1 MGDNEVYGSILGNT
15 TINADD
21 LEALTLIHKVDQYLG
36 IVPNET
42 LEDLGITEEDV
53 TTANGYRD
61 RLKYFYPYG
70 VYDKFSSN
78 DPEKTKVTTQTKIL
92 WELQYNNVKNSYTN
106 VKILIGDDD
115 ILLPGSSFTFS
126 YANGGWSQPT
136 EAEMVEIEEKRIAKK
151 QLDDIP
157 KVAVEKNQILFTTQ
171 ATKNNLKEPKLVL
184 NLQKG
189 NFTTSS
195 KNGIYQYKDIKFGYG
210 NTLEK
215 ARNAA
220 KNTPYKNQ
228 IYSVLASDIQKNPA
242 LGIISIDLHNPGEKE
257 YSPSLAGQ
265 YFAVAMTVVAKS
277 EISGILETNFPK
289 VTFADD
295 TGFDLKLNQVY
306 TDNVVTQ
313 VVDVVAQVAQEKADL
328 TVVTQQTTFER
339 AYNLGLFESL
349 EKFYKPRVNN
359 LILQN
364 YGVPKGSGSYTDRN
378 FKDGDF
384 TGSDL
389 TNCVFKNCNF
399 EGANLVNTIIN
410 NTTFNRCTFNSETI
424 FPLGFGDF
432 DIKPTFYTTEWSAE
446 VEANKG
452 KKADGSMLTW
462 KKWEEYQHSLG
473 THDALSDDSNI
484 NIPSSESNLPG
495 FKAVWGSPFIENAE
509 YGLHFNELPGFF
521 TQEQAFNSG
530 TTRVTVS
537 DTLKFL
543 AGLQLDNTKRQNI
556 YKYHIDHDILKQ
568 DGNYI
573 QVNRGGI
580 TTKIIKNII
589 WNSKTGEKDSNFKN
603 LTVTIEPLKSIDN
616 LTFPSNLR
624 WNLYF
629 GTEYLRDLM
638 DDQNA
643 PLLDLGNPFLQQ
655 GREIKSAIKDF
666 VDNYNVPYFSR
677 GPWKGLSSGAR
688 DPFICCGQRWYTGPG
703 QDFQG
708 LLSAQNVNFSGAYFN
723 GREWESDVNYLP
735 DAVEAYSTRLY
746 PAIFSGTKEKLLKL
760 NGSNFSNAQLQNVIF
775 RYCDLTDCVFDGS
788 ILHDA
793 IFLDNVYSN
802 TSFKNVTASA
812 LGIDATGPQKYGPTR
827 RKKSTGVVYFV
838 NTSEFSYKAPSGVN
852 AGEWV
857 IPETGGEI
865 WLNSDGSVNTDQI
878 KTRVLDADFTGADI
892 RGSRFANIKF
902 HVDCTDIKANW
913 IEMYDV
919 QFAPKKLQNSAF
931 KNLYVKEDVWTA
943 VNKAADAGLHEER
956 SFPIG
961 TTPSYLRRE
970 ETVNDP
976 TPFIMV
982 KYGSKDLRNA
992 DFVNSVPSSLNL
1004 TELQEITDV
1013 NFSGAELTGVD
1024 FSGVTLTNCTFLDCS
1039 LNNAIFDHA
1048 VVQDCHF
1055 NGSDLINASFIES
1068 SLEEKEITVLGETK
1082 LLAGATFGGCDLTGA
1097 TFANF
1102 KLTGAKFRSSNVKTS
1117 DNVTLQDGNTIT
1129 DRRSTILS
1137 DTFIYWDNV
1146 KGKELLGYD
1155 PTEMANFEQFKI
1167 YFTNDS
1173 AIESGENR
1181 SWPYGLQKI
1190 FIRNGFQPN
1199 YSTRKYSNPDIYYQI
1214 IEGRLNING
1223 ITDKISADAPPGAYL
1238 SKTTSSGVN
1247 YNGII
1252 YDPTDLE
1259 YTSEPLRLQNLQA
1272 VGTNIEGLNFNNCE
1286 LLYANF
1292 NKAYSTYDAN
1302 NENWTYFKNINLLVN
1317 PDEPTDEINEGS
1329 PSISFVE
1336 AKFEG
1341 AVSFADADLAYAN
1354 FTKAIITHPE
1364 STFGPI
1370 KSINGNDDFLP
1381 PSNVLRFPTEAQLN
1395 DLVVIR
1401 DYRKKQLGGGV
1412 DLRFSKFEEATL
1424 NNSLVFNYAKITG
1437 MNFNNVKNISGNP
1450 DMKSMVA
1457 DGSKRTLLTN
1467 VDFTGCDFEYSVL
1480 NNCDFQGS
1488 NLSNAV
1494 LEYCDVRNSSF
1505 GTEKNP
1511 CDLTEVSFTII
1522 GDELDYLNPSLSGD
1536 ELEQAKEDLLK
1547 NRKNFL
1553 NNIDIKY
1560 AILNNT
1566 NFDGYSI
1573 KDLETIDWPVGYYS
1587 RNEEGVLQGGLQLSD
1602 VKISGAHLNY
1612 EKNAYEVNGVL
1623 QKSGVKMVSGFWK
1636 LTAGV
1641 LVMPE
1646 TDFTYNGS
1654 VKDMHIKKSNQHVG
1668 YKTYMNKGGK
1678 FQLDYTYVRGHWA
1691 DKDGAKVHRQSNTE
1705 EMINA
1710 KNSTFY
1716 NENYDNIN
1724 KSYHGLKL
1732 NSSKIFGV
1740 DFENSDFRKIKIEDC
1755 LFYKCSFKNCQFDG
1769 CHITETSFD
1778 NCNLDGAT
1786 FHPITDKAYIN
1797 GVAKVVKVDMIEC
1810 SLVGT
1815 SFKEAEV
1822 QELNTSSCNFSSCDF
1837 TDAILDGI
1845 ALCKVP
1851 KKVSWETWE
1860 TLDDDVKES
1869 KEELE
1874 PSRIGEQR
1882 GLYEAAAEAIQESVY
1897 NLLNNVNQISA
1908 EDDGYPTLG
1917 SPDQD
1922 EENSFRVIQEKLF
1935 LHKFHSDLRSAIF
1948 KNTSIKNIS
1957 VDGKTSDLNGI
1968 NKDKLPPGFANKLFN
1983 NITNATLD
1991 VSGNN
1996 EKWLQRNGNLEG
2008 QKSKVSFTYYDAD
2021 REEIIVNEIASVG
2034 WLANPNYV
2042 SGIDSANN
2050 DAGRIYVSDISS
2062 VDGSLTISNIKT
2074 NNYGLRIDGPTNLER
2089 LRAGVTD
2096 MQNKLFRKV
2105 NLDDTPISDLVS
2117 TQINISNSNFSEAS
2131 LKNVKLRNANAESTN
2146 FSGADLTGSVLA
2158 DANLRNAQFDGAN
2171 LTNVD
2176 LRGADLAGANFRNT
2190 ILSGIIVSGQ
2200 IDTGLGSVS
2209 NDGNPTKFADYN
2221 TSLVAKFNNAIVKTT
2236 TDNSTA
2242 IRGVREKNVT
2252 TPITDADEILI
2263 GADFD
2268 GEEDKRNFT
2277 AVAHWPYGVGI
2288 EPTDHEETVAGNDGA
2303 DTTTIKLAPSINNAV
2318 NALSKL
2324 RGGIP
2329 SAGGLD
2335 FSDTPARQF
2344 WEFANKSH
2352 YVNSLPDNNMKNINK
2367 NYIVT
2372 WFPAYNSNDDNNSLE
2387 SWRDP
2392 LASDLFSNK
2401 SRAQWDFNGNAPNY
2415 YGFPNVKSVGVSE
2428 VAPRIEQDLAG
2439 NLRIVRSAN
2448 EIYSPHYD
2456 FSVSDQDITDGKP
2469 RTNFEN
2475 VDLTMTFWPGT
2486 NFKNVNFKNSTLCS
2500 VQMRNSNFEGAILD
2514 GANFG
2519 PVMDDTAARA
2529 GNARSDLTHC
2539 SFKNASCVGTIFD
2552 DSDLGYVDF
2561 SGADLSGAT
2570 FFQCNL
2576 YKADFT
2582 HANLGDGIILIG
2594 SGPWTAKLTSEYK
2607 INQNKNSTK
2616 VLRVT
2621 TGDFFI
2627 PYAKGADEENG
2638 AISTTTKFSIAG
2650 SRKGSTL
2657 PIKQEVDPKVRT
2669 QFKNALPKFVPGFN
2683 LLKAMGWDRN
2693 EDGLLVN
2700 TFLYNDNGIK
2710 FSNAYKNDPDTGVC
2724 RPSNKVKDP
2733 TPGEALSASYES
2745 TFTDQYTDVKDD
2757 TITNQ
2762 DMSGLVLGSSDTE
2775 LNFFNTTLNNVNLNG
2790 STLFNADFSGAN
2802 LTNVNMNESKL
2813 EDASFKDINS
2823 INQLSLHGADL
2834 KNASF
2839 EGVDLTG
2846 VEFTNLPQPGP
2857 WNEDLPDN
2865 THYLTTNYNNN
2876 LSSVNDTL
2884 HNDTDSYPINSD
2896 YASTDNVVVVTSD
2909 GKPDPTPGEYLVN
2922 KDVTKTFLETNNNS
2936 KNLTAGV
2943 DHLTTTINNVD
2954 EKFTLSVNYNYQT
2967 DSHIEVNTKSD
2978 NNVDVVAGSYHIN
2991 KDVTKS
2997 ILTTSF
3003 GSDLNHASDKLTSTS
3018 DKNYTLVQSY
3028 NAANDSTIVVN
3039 NSGNTPTSETYKL
3052 NLNKNK
3058 GVLAHNGYGKNVL
3071 SGQHLLHST
3080 SNDLSYS
3087 VVNTYTAGTDE
3098 LIVVQSKNY
3107 VANEDIAL
3115 PIDGNYLIEHDPT
3128 KTILTGVFDNNINKG
3143 VNLENSN
3150 GVRYALDVSY
3160 NTNDST
3166 LTINHGGIL
3175 SVGTSGTG
3183 TWKVN
3188 PQDTQRKLTISSAHD
3203 SSLSNSDTVTK
3214 DGSGVDYSIARDANA
3229 NSNELFI
3236 VKGNNTPDAGEYIV
3250 NIDRTKTQLTS
3261 DYSNSIAAGT
3271 TVNDP
3276 NGGSHIIS
3284 SEGYSGAGDVKV
3296 NSGLGSGAVT
3306 GSWVITPNDAVRKL
3320 NLNNAVGNNGLNVT
3334 DTLHEESANITYP
3347 VASEELS
3354 TSSSVLVTRGAN
3366 VPSAGK
3372 YLLNYDNS
3380 KTTLHLTTPHTSNIP
3395 CNVNL
3400 VDASGNNWRLKH
3412 DYSSGDNKLNVEG
3425 QHVEGLN
3432 KTWKINP
3439 RGSSVSELGLS
3450 STHST
3455 SLNTT
3460 NTVTKVGDSN
3470 DMHLSENAAA
3480 TANSLYVFNN
3490 GNNSISNGDYVVNID
3505 RSKSLLTTTHNAGIN
3520 AGVSIGAPNKRI
3532 YTVDSDYVAPAGGNS
3547 ANVVVAHGL
3556 NPAIDTS
3563 GPGTWQI
3570 NPTYDQTK
3578 LSLAAT
3584 HGSALQKNVT
3594 KITNES
3600 SGIDYTLAE
3609 DATNT
3614 ATDLFVSNNGDTLV
3628 NGTYAVNIIR
3638 SKSLLTTDH
3647 NSDIENGTVVVDSTG
3662 SEYTLSRKYEHATH
3676 SDVEIGHTT
3685 NAVMNTGTWIIN
3697 PNHAQSKLT
3706 LHAAHGTALTKN
3718 VTKLT
3723 NDASG
3728 VDYILA
3734 EDATNTATDLFV
3746 NNNGD
3751 TLVNGTYAVN
3761 IDRSKSLLTTNHNS
3775 NIANGTQVV
3784 DPSGV
3789 VYTLVDAFSGGD
3801 VKIGHANNAVMK
3813 TGTWIINPNPVHSEL
3828 TLTTGHNTAL
3838 TRTTKITNDATDVD
3852 YFIAVDADANAT
3864 SIEVDNNGDTLNTGS
3879 YAINIDRSKSLLTTN
3894 FNSNIALPAYI
3905 EDPSGGAW
3913 DLAQPFDHANEN
3925 DILVLNGGNTSVSS
3939 DNVNNNKQW
3948 EVYNP
3953 NQTKLTLSTH
3963 NSNITTSTTFTNDN
3977 GDDYNVA
3984 IAGNQGATEVVIN
3997 NNGDII
4003 NQGVYEINIDRSK
4016 SLLTTDHGA
4025 DISNGEQ
4032 IVDPSGN
4039 SFTLSQDY
4047 TGLGANPDSHIHI
4060 SHDISK
4066 TPMKTGTWYYQS
4078 GNSTESILDISN
4090 SIVNLQGAGLQNGL
4104 AMNSDT
4110 LTDLSG
4116 IQRTVKANAAGTAT
4130 EITIE
4135 NGNITPIPGMYRV
4148 NLHQHDYVVDAI
4160 PSVMNSNIV
4169 GETKSYR
4176 IKLNAGINFWG
4187 VHTGTEQTLK
4197 RGTELQQTQGGV
4209 IRFFYVAKTYSGFNG
4224 VNDAPNEI
4232 VVNIAKFSGVFYP
4245 PLSTEG
4251 TNGAITFTHIGGSSS
4266 YMTGSEGEI
4275 ESITEVATNQRLL
4288 KVTLGDNWTGNA
4300 PANGETVKLV
4310 STGNTQYFP
4319 NNQTHS
4325 IYNVVATSTVASPTR
4340 GVLYLSD
4347 VGSLETIKAIDLTSM
4362 VGLASS
4368 NNPHNTRFQLVSD
4381 NSEVVS
4387 QYIDEPGIDD
4397 VTIQGSWY
4405 NLTLSAT
4412 TLTAITSGT
4421 LNYPTPGTILEINN
4435 YEYEVGNTVPEGH
4448 TSNSATLPLKAGVNE
4463 LGPIPAP
4470 SIGTYSKMEHDGEI
4484 LISNV
4489 RAAVENVPINV
4500 SATNFHSE
4508 NTVTVSSAIH
4518 NSLGQ
4523 LTVSA
4528 AKFNADGRV
4537 NVTTVGAV
4545 NDGTMTVSA
4554 AKFNADGR
4562 VTVTGVGAVND
4573 GTMTVSA
4580 AKFSADGRVT
4590 VNNVSEVNDGTF
4602 TVSAS
4607 KFNEDGRITVNSV
4620 VNDPNDGTFSVN
4632 SSESYREGEIIVS
4645 SVVEHGVG
4653 NFTVTGSKHAE
4664 DGRITVT
4671 NVGEAIDGTITV
4683 THSRLYDEGT
4693 ITSTGSINGIPTGHY
4708 YEGNVAVSNVVPYN
4722 EGVVVV
4728 DSIEVYNEG
4737 KVNVTS
4743 TQALR
4748 DNLGEHKD
4756 AKFENTNFAGAT
4768 NANLAKWPVGVD
4780 FSVIENG
4787 DGIINTPSLK
4797 VQLDAGR
4804 ENFKG
4809 VTFDNENLTD
4819 SSFGGH
4825 LELNGVNYTK
4835 PTLENAVFKP
4845 NVVLQNVDFSNVD
4858 LSGVNFSG
4866 VDVTGANFSNSDISN
4881 VLFTGMKNADK
4892 AKWPLGFDY
4901 DSATN
4906 SPNKVDMPTFLE
4918 KVRGYPT
4925 SDKVNGQKGIV
4936 DIVGRSEYNSD
4947 VVFSGHAFVDVSK
4960 AFVDENLRRIN
4971 LMGQDITDMDV
4982 TGTNLRDVNLSYS
4995 NCTNVKFTNTKDQVQ
5010 GDMDG
5015 VKGANFVNADLT
5027 NADFSGCDV
5036 GGCDF
5041 RFSKIQNTNFAF
5053 IKNWN
5058 SALWPAGINVDTG
5071 GQATTTW
5078 DYNSQANLIKLV
5090 KGNGETRWLDS
5101 TGSFTQFG
5109 FNGGYWAYNSLAKRE
5124 KRDKNIAGL
5133 SDPKYG
5139 VSGDFDKQTAQMN
5152 RFYTTTGYN
5161 FTALV
5166 AETHF
5171 TIIGSGES
5179 EFSSTNQGVD
5189 LSGALMTNANFDKID
5204 LRGVNFTSANVSGL
5218 TLSGAKIHGF
5228 NPVNGQTTTKFNKTT
5243 FGSSANNGDI
5253 FQNIFESDL
5262 PGVGELRVEYV
5273 DPVLGSGSKQF
5284 DIKNMSH
5291 MEFNDTNLAGFNLS
5305 NLGFH
5310 KCQFK
5315 HTDLTGTDFKGSV
5328 LVDVDFTG
5336 SNLSNTDF
5344 SGCVMHNVN
5353 LNNCNLNATIFE
5365 GVKNIAGDV
5374 VVEVA
5379 GKSIT
5384 GLVMPKGLN
5393 YLFDGSYMDQSNP
5406 VSTDFITNVT
5416 TFDYSIENNVKR
5428 AAAGQVYSE
5437 LKSYNGN
5444 NELYNFQGANL
5455 NVGTT
5460 DQVDPKRWMKIDFS
5474 GVDMSGAD
5482 LTNSVI
5488 VSDMTNVNLTNA
5500 TIVDS
5505 RFVYQENGEWINADM
5520 SNVDMTNVDA
5530 SGLEIIVKDGNT
5542 FNAISDTLDYA
5553 KFNNADFSG
5562 VIFQH
5567 GTNVSHADFTD
5578 ATFTRANLE
5587 KSNVENGKFIRT
5599 KLEEVNLMQSSLN
5612 HSVFEG
5618 TGNQDTMLSGV
5629 RFAEASLTGVE
5640 FKNLKLS
5647 SIFASNLGNPD
5658 MSGGRFENVDF
5669 TPGVCVAGNLTNVV
5683 FKDTSLEGA
5692 DFNVMDD
5699 SQETVL
5705 DGSVF
5710 ENVTFAKT
5718 DLHNLSMVE
5727 AQLQGAVLNST
5738 VDVSL
5743 NGTDLSGA
5751 NLVGADLTGTNLAGC
5766 NLFHTDL
5773 TNATLVNVN
5782 LLKVD
5787 EPYHTAADGLK
5798 HNEDAKNLK
5807 NLKASGSTISGVDL
5821 AGLSL
5826 EGANLSNA
5834 SLVDISFN
5842 GAVEPVT
5849 GEVTKTDLSG
5859 ANLSM
5864 DTAAKKLSL
5873 NHSLNNSIGL
5883 ILDHVNF
5890 GSEANLS
5897 NLDLSGVSL
5906 MHASLVRANLESTHL
5921 TGVAMHN
5928 IDLREADM
5936 SGVDMSGV
5944 KLHNAKLNSANLNNV
5959 VLANSELQH
5968 ANFNS
5973 ATNLANNT
5981 DIFENSDLSSAHLTN
5996 VNLTN
6001 VDFSTVKNLKGVDFE
6016 NATLVD
6022 AIFDP
6027 SADFSHVNLK
6037 SANLTNVDLSGI
6049 KLEGVSLHSAVLTGT
6064 DLSGSDLSGVD
6075 MQNSVDTLSALS
6087 GKVFKKFSHI
6097 NLNGLNLT
6105 GVDLTKVESGEL
6117 TSVHLVGTHLNNAH
6131 LDGLSLVNVDLTN
6144 AHLVG
6149 ADLSGVTLDVSC
6161 NLTNADLSGVKLDGA
6176 NVNGVDF
6183 SQANNLSNVNFH
6195 VLKDKSLTSVNF
6207 SNVTLSSG
6215 KDMSGLVLEEANL
6228 SGAVLSGVNLSGANL
6243 RGVNLLHATLIGANL
6258 SNADLTGANLEGA
6271 DLSGANL
6278 EGADLTNVVMKD
6290 ANVHSTKFVNVT
6302 FSNTN
6307 MHQVQ
6312 NSEHAV
6318 VSGNDLRHEEYANA
6332 DGSFS
6337 GFRPINN
6344 SLTDANG
6351 NVVSLVQHA
6360 AQFDLGLNSRGL
6372 EGIEPQNL
6380 QK

>member
-36 IVPNET
+36 IVPNDT

-70 VYDKFSSN
+70 VYDNFSSN
-78 DPEKTKVTTQTKIL
+78 DPRKTKVTTQTKIL
-92 WELQYNNVKNSYTN
+92 WELQYNNVKNSYTDVN
-106 VKILIGDDD
+106 ILIGDDD

-136 EAEMVEIEEKRIAKK
+136 EAEMAEIDEKRIAKK

-359 LILQN
+359 LVLQN

-399 EGANLVNTIIN
+399 EGANLVNTVIN

-573 QVNRGGI
+573 QLNRGGI

-589 WNSKTGEKDSNFKN
+589 WNSKTGEKDSNFRN

-793 IFLDNVYSN
+793 IFLDNVYGN

-1024 FSGVTLTNCTFLDCS
+1024 FSGVTLTNCIFLDCS
-1039 LNNAIFDHA
+1039 LNNAVFDHA
-1048 VVQDCHF
+1048 IVQDCHF
-1055 NGSDLINASFIES
+1055 NGSDLINSSFIET

-1117 DNVTLQDGNTIT
+1117 DGVTELDGNTIT

-1155 PTEMANFEQFKI
+1155 PTEMANWEQFKI

-1173 AIESGENR
+1173 AIESGQNR

-1214 IEGRLNING
+1214 IEGRLNIDG

-1238 SKTTSSGVN
+1238 SKTTTAGVN

-1252 YDPTDLE
+1252 YDPNDLE

-1437 MNFNNVKNISGNP
+1437 MDFNNVKNISGNP

-1467 VDFTGCDFEYSVL
+1467 VDFTGCNFEYSVL

-1553 NNIDIKY
+1553 SNIDIKY

-1587 RNEEGVLQGGLQLSD
+1587 RNEDGVLQGGLQLSD

-1691 DKDGAKVHRQSNTE
+1691 DKDGAKIHRQSNTE
-1705 EMINA
+1705 EIINA

-1755 LFYKCSFKNCQFDG
+1755 LFYQCSFKNCQFDG

-1822 QELNTSSCNFSSCDF
+1822 QELNTSLCNFSSCDF

-1922 EENSFRVIQEKLF
+1922 EEDSFRVIQEKLF
-1935 LHKFHSDLRSAIF
+1935 LHKFHSDFRSAIF

-2008 QKSKVSFTYYDAD
+2008 QKSKVSFTYYDVD

-2034 WLANPNYV
+2034 WLANPNFV

-2050 DAGRIYVSDISS
+2050 DAGRVYVSDISS
-2062 VDGSLTISNIKT
+2062 VDGSLTISYIKT
-2074 NNYGLRIDGPTNLER
+2074 NNHGLRIDGPTNLER

-2209 NDGNPTKFADYN
+2209 NDGNPTKFADYDS
-2221 TSLVAKFNNAIVKTT
+2221 SLVAKFNNAIVKTT

-2242 IRGVREKNVT
+2242 IRGVREKSVT
-2252 TPITDADEILI
+2252 NPITDADEILI

-2268 GEEDKRNFT
+2268 GEEDDRNFT

-2539 SFKNASCVGTIFD
+2539 SFRNASCVGTIFD

-2700 TFLYNDNGIK
+2700 TFLYNDNGVK
-2710 FSNAYKNDPDTGVC
+2710 TNNAYKNDPVTGVC

-2790 STLFNADFSGAN
+2790 STLFNADFSGAD
-2802 LTNVNMNESKL
+2802 LTDVNMNESKL
-2813 EDASFKDINS
+2813 EDASFKDIKS
-2823 INQLSLHGADL
+2823 INNLSMHGANL

-2857 WNEDLPDN
+2857 YNEDLPED
-2865 THYLTTNYNNN
+2865 THFLTTDYDSNI
-2876 LSSVNDTL
+2876 SSANDTL
-2884 HNDTDSYPINSD
+2884 DKGDVSYSLDNDYSPTDGKITVL
-2896 YASTDNVVVVTSD
+2896 ST
-2909 GKPDPTPGEYLVN
+2909 GKPDPSTGEYLIN
-2922 KDVTKTFLETNNNS
+2922 KDDAKSFLKTTNNS
-2936 KNLTAGV
+2936 KNLSVGV
-2943 DHLTTTINNVD
+2943 DDLTTTVNGVD
-2954 EKFTLSVNYNYQT
+2954 EKFTLSSAYNYQN
-2967 DSHIEVNTKSD
+2967 DSQIVVNTKSN
-2978 NNVDVVAGSYHIN
+2978 NNVDPVVGSYHIN

-3003 GSDLNHASDKLTSTS
+3003 ASDLDHTTDKLTSTS
-3018 DKNYTLVQSY
+3018 DKNYTLVKSY
-3028 NAANDSTIVVN
+3028 DATNDSSISIN
-3039 NSGNTPTSETYKL
+3039 NSGNTPINETYKL
-3052 NLNKNK
+3052 NLDKNK
-3058 GVLAHNGYGKNVL
+3058 GVLAHGGYGKNVL

-3080 SNDLSYS
+3080 STDLSYS

-3115 PIDGNYLIEHDPT
+3115 PIDGNYLIEYDPT
-3128 KTILTGVFDNNINKG
+3128 KTILTGTFGSDIDQG
-3143 VNLENSN
+3143 TNLENSN

-3160 NTNDST
+3160 NANETT

-3188 PQDTQRKLTISSAHD
+3188 PQDTQRKLTLSSAHS
-3203 SSLSNSDTVTK
+3203 SSLSNSSTVTK
-3214 DGSGVDYSIARDANA
+3214 DGSGVDYSVARDANA

-3250 NIDRTKTQLTS
+3250 NIDRTKSLLS
-3261 DYSNSIAAGT
+3261 SNYSSSIAAGT

-3276 NGGSHIIS
+3276 NGGSHVIS
-3284 SEGYSGAGDVKV
+3284 AGGYSGAGDVKV
-3296 NSGLGSGAVT
+3296 DSALGSNAVT

-3320 NLNNAVGNNGLNVT
+3320 NLNSNLGNNGLDVT
-3334 DTLHEESANITYP
+3334 DTLHEESTNITYP

-3354 TSSSVLVTRGAN
+3354 TSSSVLVTRGNN
-3366 VPSAGK
+3366 VPSTGK
-3372 YLLNYDNS
+3372 YLLNYDIS
-3380 KTTLHLTTPHTSNIP
+3380 KTTLHLTTPHTSDIH
-3395 CNVNL
+3395 CNVKL
-3400 VDASGNNWRLKH
+3400 VDASGNNWRLKE
-3412 DYSSGDNKLNVEG
+3412 DYASGDNKLNVEG
-3425 QHVEGLN
+3425 QHVGGLN

-3439 RGSSVSELGLS
+3439 RGSGVSKLGLS
-3450 STHST
+3450 STHPI

-3460 NTVTKVGDSN
+3460 STVTKLGDSN
-3470 DMHLSENAAA
+3470 DMHLSENADA

-3490 GNNSISNGDYVVNID
+3490 GNNNISNGDYVVNID
-3505 RSKSLLTTTHNAGIN
+3505 RSKSLLTTTHNAGIS
-3520 AGVSIGAPNKRI
+3520 AGVSIGAPNKTI
-3532 YTVDSDYVAPAGGNS
+3532 YTVHGDYVAPTGGNS
-3547 ANVVVAHGL
+3547 ANVIVAHGS

-3584 HGSALQKNVT
+3584 HGSALNKNVT
-3594 KITNES
+3594 KITNDA
-3600 SGIDYTLAE
+3600 SGVDYTLAE

-3628 NGTYAVNIIR
+3628 NGTYAVNIDR
-3638 SKSLLTTDH
+3638 SKSLLTTGH
-3647 NSDIENGTVVVDSTG
+3647 GSDIENGIVVVDPSG
-3662 SEYTLSRKYEHATH
+3662 SEYTLSQKYEHATH
-3676 SDVEIGHTT
+3676 TDVKIGHA
-3685 NAVMNTGTWIIN
+3685 NNSVMKTGTWVIN

-3706 LHAAHGTALTKN
+3706 LQAGHGTALTKN
-3718 VTKLT
+3718 VTKVT

-3734 EDATNTATDLFV
+3734 EHATNTATDLFV
-3746 NNNGD
+3746 INNGD

-3761 IDRSKSLLTTNHNS
+3761 IDRSKSLLTTGHGS
-3775 NIANGTQVV
+3775 DIENGTQVV

-3789 VYTLVDAFSGGD
+3789 IYTLSQKYEHASHTD

-3813 TGTWIINPNPVHSEL
+3813 TGTWIINPNNAHSKL
-3828 TLTTGHNTAL
+3828 TLQSAHGSAL
-3838 TRTTKITNDATDVD
+3838 TKNVTKITNDASGVD
-3852 YFIAVDADANAT
+3852 YYIAADALANAT
-3864 SIEVDNNGDTLNTGS
+3864 SIEVDNDGDALVTGN
-3879 YAINIDRSKSLLTTN
+3879 YA
-3894 FNSNIALPAYI
+3894 
-3905 EDPSGGAW
+3905 
-3913 DLAQPFDHANEN
+3913 
-3925 DILVLNGGNTSVSS
+3925 
-3939 DNVNNNKQW
+3939 
-3948 EVYNP
+3948 
-3953 NQTKLTLSTH
+3953 
-3963 NSNITTSTTFTNDN
+3963 
-3977 GDDYNVA
+3977 
-3984 IAGNQGATEVVIN
+3984 
-3997 NNGDII
+3997 
-4003 NQGVYEINIDRSK
+4003 INIDRSK
-4016 SLLTTDHGA
+4016 SLLTTDHGS
-4025 DISNGEQ
+4025 DISASAY
-4032 IVDPSGN
+4032 IKDPSGANYNLGQDFTHANQNDILVVHGNNAAVSSDNDNKQWEIFNPYQTKLVLAAGHNASLTKNVTVFTNDANGSDYNVAINADANATDVVVSNNGDTLTTGTYAININRSKSLLTTNLN
-4039 SFTLSQDY
+4039 SDLSNGTQIFDPSGVPFQLSQAFDN
-4047 TGLGANPDSHIHI
+4047 ANQNDILI
-4060 SHDISK
+4060 SHPANVS
-4066 TPMKTGTWYYQS
+4066 MKTGTWNYQ
-4078 GNSTESILDISN
+4078 
-4090 SIVNLQGAGLQNGL
+4090 VQNTAQTKL
-4104 AMNSDT
+4104 T
-4110 LTDLSG
+4110 L
-4116 IQRTVKANAAGTAT
+4116 NAALTNENTIASGDTVTLDGSGVNYPLAVAGEAGDT
-4130 EITIE
+4130 ELFVTH
-4135 NGNITPIPGMYRV
+4135 GNNAPTPGNYKI
-4148 NLHQHDYVVDAI
+4148 NLHHHDYVVNAI
-4160 PSVMNSNIV
+4160 PGAGAAST
-4169 GETKSYR
+4169 TKSYVL
-4176 IKLNAGINFWG
+4176 KLAAGNNFNG
-4187 VHTGTEQTLK
+4187 TGSGNPQILK
-4197 RGTELQQTQGGV
+4197 RGSKFSQTIGGTTTD
-4209 IRFFYVAKTYSGFNG
+4209 FYVAKDYGSLANVTSIVLNAAHNTELFPANNIDVPNATPAVQFVPNQIESVTQVATEKIEYNITLMADASIAMNVGDIVHVGANRYRLEQATQTTSTSVVVSAIGSEDQLKSEAPHDGQSLTNADSNALGTVNNNG
-4224 VNDAPNEI
+4224 VVEISNGFDLTLAQNDSLSQDDVLTINTNTYI
-4232 VVNIAKFSGVFYP
+4232 VRADLVNGKN
-4245 PLSTEG
+4245 LSVDAS
-4251 TNGAITFTHIGGSSS
+4251 N
-4266 YMTGSEGEI
+4266 
-4275 ESITEVATNQRLL
+4275 
-4288 KVTLGDNWTGNA
+4288 NA
-4300 PANGETVKLV
+4300 PA
-4310 STGNTQYFP
+4310 
-4319 NNQTHS
+4319 
-4325 IYNVVATSTVASPTR
+4325 
-4340 GVLYLSD
+4340 
-4347 VGSLETIKAIDLTSM
+4347 
-4362 VGLASS
+4362 
-4368 NNPHNTRFQLVSD
+4368 
-4381 NSEVVS
+4381 
-4387 QYIDEPGIDD
+4387 
-4397 VTIQGSWY
+4397 
-4405 NLTLSAT
+4405 
-4412 TLTAITSGT
+4412 
-4421 LNYPTPGTILEINN
+4421 PGT
-4435 YEYEVGNTVPEGH
+4435 
-4448 TSNSATLPLKAGVNE
+4448 
-4463 LGPIPAP
+4463 
-4470 SIGTYSKMEHDGEI
+4470 GTYAGAEEHDGI
-4484 LISNV
+4484 IVVTNV
-4489 RAAVENVPINV
+4489 GQVFTTTPI
-4500 SATNFHSE
+4500 
-4508 NTVTVSSAIH
+4508 
-4518 NSLGQ
+4518 
-4523 LTVSA
+4523 TVSA
-4528 AKFNADGRV
+4528 AKFNADARVTVNSAAHNSLGKLTVSASKFNADGRV
-4537 NVTTVGAV
+4537 TVTDVGAV
-4545 NDGTMTVSA
+4545 NDGTMTVST

-4580 AKFSADGRVT
+4580 AKFNADGRVT

-4607 KFNEDGRITVNSV
+4607 KLNEDGRITVNSV

-4632 SSESYREGEIIVS
+4632 SSESYREGEITVS

-4653 NFTVTGSKHAE
+4653 NLTVTGSKHAE
-4664 DGRITVT
+4664 DGRITVS

-4683 THSRLYDEGT
+4683 TNSRLYDEGT
-4693 ITSTGSINGIPTGHY
+4693 INVTGSINGIPTGHY
-4708 YEGNVAVSNVVPYN
+4708 YEGNVSVSNVVPYN
-4722 EGVVVV
+4722 EGTVVV

-4756 AKFENTNFAGAT
+4756 AKFENTNFSGAT

-4780 FSVIENG
+4780 YSVIENG

-4809 VTFDNENLTD
+4809 VTFDNEDLTD

-4845 NVVLQNVDFSNVD
+4845 NVVLQNVDFSNAD

-4936 DIVGRSEYNSD
+4936 DIVGRSEYDSD
-4947 VVFSGHAFVDVSK
+4947 VVFTGHAFVDVSK

-5015 VKGANFVNADLT
+5015 IKGANFVNADLT

-5101 TGSFTQFG
+5101 TGNFTQYG

-5133 SDPKYG
+5133 NDPKYG

-5161 FTALV
+5161 FTAIV

-5171 TIIGSGES
+5171 TIIGAGQS
-5179 EFSSTNQGVD
+5179 EFSTSNQGVD
-5189 LSGALMTNANFDKID
+5189 LSGALMTNANFNKID

-5228 NPVNGQTTTKFNKTT
+5228 NPVNGQTTTKFNKAS
-5243 FGSSANNGDI
+5243 FGSSANNGDM
-5253 FQNIFESDL
+5253 FQNIFESEL

-5305 NLGFH
+5305 NLGLH
-5310 KCQFK
+5310 KCEFK
-5315 HTDLTGTDFKGSV
+5315 NTDLTGTDFKGSV

-5344 SGCVMHNVN
+5344 SGCIMHNVN

-5460 DQVDPKRWMKIDFS
+5460 DQVDPKRWMNTDFS

-5505 RFVYQENGEWINADM
+5505 RFVYQENGTWINADM

-5587 KSNVENGKFIRT
+5587 KSNVEHGKFIRT
-5599 KLEEVNLMQSSLN
+5599 NLEEVNLMQSSLN

-5834 SLVDISFN
+5834 SLIDISFN

-5849 GEVTKTDLSG
+5849 GDITATDLSG

-5864 DTAAKKLSL
+5864 DTEAKKLSL

-5883 ILDHVNF
+5883 VLDHVNF

-5906 MHASLVRANLESTHL
+5906 MHASLIKANLESTHL

-5944 KLHNAKLNSANLNNV
+5944 KLYNAKLNSANLNNV

-5968 ANFNS
+5968 ANFNLAS
-5973 ATNLANNT
+5973 NLANNV
-5981 DIFENSDLSSAHLTN
+5981 DIFENCDLSSAHLTN
-5996 VNLTN
+5996 VNLTG
-6001 VDFSTVKNLKGVDFE
+6001 VDFTTVTNLKGVDFE

-6022 AIFDP
+6022 AVFDP

-6049 KLEGVSLHSAVLTGT
+6049 KLEGVSLHSAVLTAT
-6064 DLSGSDLSGVD
+6064 DLSGSDLSGID
-6075 MQNSVDTLSALS
+6075 MQNSVDTQSALS

-6097 NLNGLNLT
+6097 NLSGLNLT

-6117 TSVHLVGTHLNNAH
+6117 TSVHLVGAHLNNSH

-6195 VLKDKSLTSVNF
+6195 VLKDKSLTSTNF

-6243 RGVNLLHATLIGANL
+6243 RGVNLLYATLVGANL
-6258 SNADLTGANLEGA
+6258 SNADLTGANLEGV

-6307 MHQVQ
+6307 MYQVE
-6312 NSEHAV
+6312 NSQHAV
-6318 VSGNDLRHEEYANA
+6318 VTGNDLRHEEYANA

-6337 GFRPINN
+6337 GYRSINN

-6372 EGIEPQNL
+6372 EGNEPQNL